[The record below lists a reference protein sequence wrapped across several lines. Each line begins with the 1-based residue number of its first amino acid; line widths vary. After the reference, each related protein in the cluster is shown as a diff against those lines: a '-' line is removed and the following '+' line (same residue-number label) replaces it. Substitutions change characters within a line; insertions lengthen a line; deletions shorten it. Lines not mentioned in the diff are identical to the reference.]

1 MTVTKIFV
9 WNRIRKGI
17 NYRSGAFLLRWL
29 SSKNHYVKCW
39 PSGKIIVLL
48 SSQCMFSVKLCAV
61 LNYTQVFRHNAALQ
75 HHYICSPSPTSK
87 ALSTPIC
94 SQNDRFQLILHLRLN
109 ITVAAVYPF
118 TLKRSKDSLI
128 PFSVMRMTSNVFR
141 IGSVFT
147 LMRRGSTMS
156 TVSIQDCVFKYMRLR

>member
-1 MTVTKIFV
+1 
-9 WNRIRKGI
+9 
-17 NYRSGAFLLRWL
+17 
-29 SSKNHYVKCW
+29 
-39 PSGKIIVLL
+39 
-48 SSQCMFSVKLCAV
+48 MFSVKLCAV
-61 LNYTQVFRHNAALQ
+61 LYYTQVFRQNAALQ
-75 HHYICSPSPTSK
+75 HHYICSPPPTSK

-94 SQNDRFQLILHLRLN
+94 SQNDRFQLILHVRLN

-128 PFSVMRMTSNVFR
+128 PFSVMRMTSNVL

-156 TVSIQDCVFKYMRLR
+156 TVSGSFSNICVFDKNDEYFRIVFRTVTTKRIKRLWLLKMLLCLFNTPLTR

>member
-1 MTVTKIFV
+1 
-9 WNRIRKGI
+9 
-17 NYRSGAFLLRWL
+17 
-29 SSKNHYVKCW
+29 
-39 PSGKIIVLL
+39 
-48 SSQCMFSVKLCAV
+48 MFSVKLCAV
-61 LNYTQVFRHNAALQ
+61 LNYTQVFRQNAALQ
-75 HHYICSPSPTSK
+75 HHYICSPPPTSK

-128 PFSVMRMTSNVFR
+128 PFSVMRMTSNVL

-156 TVSIQDCVFKYMRLR
+156 TVSIQDCVFKYMRLRYKWWVFQDRFQDSDEKTNQKAWVVKNVIMFI